1 MKPFYLFPSGG
12 LQLSDL
18 FFILS
23 FFCYTIVVRKGEN
36 IEIDRTDKWLLYF
49 VYFVFAI
56 NVIYAVIYGESG
68 FIKSALYYVYNF
80 LLVITFRKYASDVG
94 FLWNVERVCKA
105 NLLIQLLIYVAG
117 LGRAYSADR
126 YMGTFND
133 PNQMAFFIFMSLI
146 TAVIITK
153 IRHARLNVLYHII
166 AIVLIFLTSSTGM
179 LLAVTVFYSVQIVAT
194 VVKVILRNHS
204 VNFILASTV
213 FLIMAMLFS
222 AKIDD
227 AVGAFVDSPIMNRL
241 EEKLSKQETD
251 AYGPSN
257 IEDRGIDKLLIYP
270 ERLLYGS
277 GEGLHYRFE
286 EDSSVNEIHSTFFSI
301 LFYYGVIPGLLFLFW
316 CMKNIH
322 TLSIGNMAAVLA
334 LVIESITLLNQR
346 QPLFWMFFVL
356 LDILYQ
362 QQYGRESLPQKE
374 SSLETNPGYLAKDM

>member
-23 FFCYTIVVRKGEN
+23 FFCYTIVIKRGEK

-49 VYFVFAI
+49 VYFVVAI

-80 LLVITFRKYASDVG
+80 LIVVIFRIYASDVS
-94 FLWNVERVCKA
+94 FLWNVEKVCKA
-105 NLLIQLLIYVAG
+105 NLLIQLLIYLAD
-117 LGRAYSADR
+117 LGRDYSADR

-146 TAVIITK
+146 TAAIITK
-153 IRHARLNVLYHII
+153 IRHFRLNVLYHII
-166 AIVLIFLTSSTGM
+166 AIALIFLTSSTGM
-179 LLAVTVFYSVQIVAT
+179 LLAVTVFYFVQIVAT
-194 VVKVILRNHS
+194 VMKVILRRHS
-204 VNFILASTV
+204 VNFILATTL
-213 FLIMAMLFS
+213 FLIIATLFS
-222 AKIDD
+222 EKIDN
-227 AVGAFVDSPIMNRL
+227 ALVAFADSPIINRV

-257 IEDRGIDKLLIYP
+257 FEDRGIDKLLIYP
-270 ERLLYGS
+270 EKLLYGA

-286 EDSSVNEIHSTFFSI
+286 KDSSVNEIHSTLFSI
-301 LFYYGVIPGLLFLFW
+301 LFYYGVIPTLLFLFW
-316 CMKNIH
+316 SMKNIH
-322 TLSIGNMAAVLA
+322 TLSIVNIAAVLA
-334 LVIESITLLNQR
+334 LAVESVTLLNQR

-356 LDILYQ
+356 LDILYHKN
-362 QQYGRESLPQKE
+362 YGREPVAQNENLPE
-374 SSLETNPGYLAKDM
+374 NNSGYLAKHS